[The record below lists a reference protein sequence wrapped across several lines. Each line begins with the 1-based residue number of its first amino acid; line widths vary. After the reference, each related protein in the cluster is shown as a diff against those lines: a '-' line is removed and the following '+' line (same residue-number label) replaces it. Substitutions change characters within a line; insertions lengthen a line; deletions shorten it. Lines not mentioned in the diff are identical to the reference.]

1 MAFDGI
7 TMHAVIA
14 ELNENLINSKIN
26 KVFEPSKNEVILG
39 LYNNGKNY
47 ALNINI
53 SSNNYRMHLTTHSK
67 PNPYVAPNF
76 CMLLRKHIIGFRIK
90 EFVTYGLERI
100 VEIVLEGYNELND
113 VVTKKLIIELMGK
126 HSNIILTNSENY
138 IIDSIRHTDSSTGSL
153 RDIMPARIYT
163 LPTSDKHDFLKINS
177 YEDFEKICNGNSIYN
192 SFVGI
197 SQNFINSLNLN
208 KNKEI
213 YDYIKSLIKNID
225 KTKLEFIINTSN
237 KKDYTIVLSNEV
249 TNLNVNF
256 ALDDFYFEKE
266 TEEFFINYRNSV
278 LKIILEYL
286 KKYNRKLLAI
296 NEKLKECK
304 NIDLYK
310 LYGELITSNLY
321 KLPKYNVSKIEV
333 ENYYDENKLIT
344 IPLDE
349 SISIQKNMEKYFKKY
364 NKLKTAIEIS
374 TKQKEITENE
384 LEYIE
389 SIVYSLENCSNIDE
403 VNEVYDEIYNSNLF
417 NDSFKKNTKT
427 KKKTEISEPEELNI
441 DGFTVLVG
449 KNNKQND
456 YLSLKLAKPD
466 DLWFHTKDIRGSHVI
481 LRTNGKVISD
491 DLIIKCAKLAAAH
504 SKAKDSSNVP
514 VDYCL
519 VQFVKKPNGA
529 KPGMVIFT
537 NNKTLNVNP

>member
-364 NKLKTAIEIS
+364 NKLKTALEIS
-374 TKQKEITENE
+374 TKQKQVTETE

-389 SIVYSLENCSNIDE
+389 SIVYSLENSSNIDE
-403 VNEVYDEIYNSNLF
+403 LNEVYDEISSSNLF
-417 NDSFKKNTKT
+417 SDSFKKTNKT
-427 KKKTEISEPEELNI
+427 KKKVEISQPEEFNI

-456 YLSLKLAKPD
+456 YLSLKLSKEN
-466 DLWFHTKDIRGSHVI
+466 DLWFHTKDIRGSHVV
-481 LRTNGKVISD
+481 LRTNGKDISD
-491 DLIIKCAKLAAAH
+491 DLIIKCAKLAVSH
-504 SKAKDSSNVP
+504 SKAKNSSNVP
-514 VDYCL
+514 VDYCPAKY
-519 VQFVKKPNGA
+519 VKKPSCA
-529 KPGMVIFT
+529 KPVMVIYT
-537 NNKTLNVNP
+537 NYKTVNV

>member
-364 NKLKTAIEIS
+364 NKLKTALEIS
-374 TKQKEITENE
+374 TKQKQVTETE

-389 SIVYSLENCSNIDE
+389 SIVYSLENCTNIDE
-403 VNEVYDEIYNSNLF
+403 VNEVYDEILGSNLF
-417 NDSFKKNTKT
+417 SDSFKKTAKP
-427 KKKTEISEPEELNI
+427 KKKVELSEPEQFNI

-456 YLSLKLAKPD
+456 YLSLKLAKEN

-481 LRTNGKVISD
+481 LKTNGKDISD
-491 DLIIKCAKLAAAH
+491 DLIIKCAKLASKH
-504 SKAKDSSNVP
+504 SKAKNSSNVP

-519 VQFVKKPNGA
+519 AKYVKKPSGT
-529 KPGMVIFT
+529 KPGMVIYT
-537 NNKTLNVNP
+537 NYRTVNV